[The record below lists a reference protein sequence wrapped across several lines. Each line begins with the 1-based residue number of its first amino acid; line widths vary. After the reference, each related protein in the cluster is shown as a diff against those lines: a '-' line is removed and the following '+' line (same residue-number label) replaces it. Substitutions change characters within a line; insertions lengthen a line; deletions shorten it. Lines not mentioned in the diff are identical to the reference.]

1 MERILA
7 LASKFAIIIYSPR
20 LKIRLQGPSPPI
32 IFDFW
37 LKFASREAPFSTKKL
52 TPLSCFANLYFVT
65 QLFDSASQ
73 ALRSALLIGAYEI
86 KCSKVAIRHL
96 IAQQIIGD
104 GKD

>member
-7 LASKFAIIIYSPR
+7 LASKFTIIIYCRDR
-20 LKIRLQGPSPPI
+20 LPPI
-32 IFDFW
+32 MFDFW

-73 ALRSALLIGAYEI
+73 ALRGALLIGAYEI

-96 IAQQIIGD
+96 IA
-104 GKD
+104 